1 MEKDDFIKVLKE
13 DVFSECTE
21 IINFD
26 TDFKALDCWDSIT
39 SLTLIAIFDGEF
51 NVSLSGDDI
60 RSATTV
66 DDLYQI
72 IINK

>member
-1 MEKDDFIKVLKE
+1 VLKE

-21 IINFD
+21 VINFD

-60 RSATTV
+60 RSATTI
-66 DDLYQI
+66 DDLYQRI
-72 IINK
+72 LNK

>member
-1 MEKDDFIKVLKE
+1 DDFIKVLKE

-21 IINFD
+21 VINFD

-60 RSATTV
+60 RSATTI
-66 DDLYQI
+66 DDLYQRI
-72 IINK
+72 LNK

>member
-1 MEKDDFIKVLKE
+1 MEKDVFLKVLKE
-13 DVFSECTE
+13 DVFSESIE

-60 RSATTV
+60 RSATTI

-72 IINK
+72 IISK

>member
-1 MEKDDFIKVLKE
+1 MKKDDFIKVLKE

>member
-1 MEKDDFIKVLKE
+1 MVKDDFIKVLKE

-60 RSATTV
+60 RSATTI
-66 DDLYQI
+66 DDLYQRI
-72 IINK
+72 LNK

>member
-60 RSATTV
+60 RSAKTI